1 MSRFVNPPGRV
12 NGGEGN
18 LTAELSGGWGGGCRE
33 RRGSG
38 QWEGRT
44 RSRDITPPASGH
56 RLHSV
61 VECGRANGARAPRAA
76 VNPVR
81 ARCGASPRRRSTA
94 RRRRTARG
102 VSTMRGA
109 AAGQVPFSLRE
120 RVALWVLSVL

>member
-1 MSRFVNPPGRV
+1 M
-12 NGGEGN
+12 
-18 LTAELSGGWGGGCRE
+18 A
-33 RRGSG
+33 
-38 QWEGRT
+38 
-44 RSRDITPPASGH
+44 
-56 RLHSV
+56 
-61 VECGRANGARAPRAA
+61 ECGRANGARAPRAA

-81 ARCGASPRRRSTA
+81 ARCGASPRRQSTA